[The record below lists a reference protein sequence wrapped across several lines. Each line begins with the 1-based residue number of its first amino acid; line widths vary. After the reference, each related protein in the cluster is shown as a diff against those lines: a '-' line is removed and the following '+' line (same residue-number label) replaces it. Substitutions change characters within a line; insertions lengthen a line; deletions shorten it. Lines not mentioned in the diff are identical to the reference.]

1 MNLYTPIHT
10 KTVCDG
16 PTGSETPLLRQ
27 VPILSNSSQRGP
39 TDKALARGYT
49 HKTLALTFAGLQRKD
64 LGGGNGEKFEIHE
77 CE

>member
-64 LGGGNGEKFEIHE
+64 WGGNGEKFEIHE